1 MPMVAPAT
9 TPAPMARY
17 GFQPCLTLSTAMMA
31 AHRPLTAPTDRS
43 ISPSSSTYTMPTLI
57 RPTAVIWSIRF
68 VRLVADRKRLSWDW
82 KMAQITTSPS
92 STRSEARSPWTTRR
106 R

>member
-1 MPMVAPAT
+1 
-9 TPAPMARY
+9 
-17 GFQPCLTLSTAMMA
+17 MMA

-57 RPTAVIWSIRF
+57 RPTAVICSIRL
-68 VRLVADRKRLSWDW
+68 VRLVDVRKLLSWDW
-82 KMAQITTSPS
+82 KMAQMTTSPR
-92 STRSEARSPWTTRR
+92 STRTEARSPWTTRR